1 MMCFIELVGLSL
13 YIGVIGVIT
22 CPSPYYA
29 ALSMALA
36 AGVGCVTLVWYGGTL
51 IGLMLFLIYLG
62 GMLVVF
68 AYSSALSGELYPDTW
83 GEGMVKF
90 YVLAYLVGLG
100 IVGLWFKYVRGG
112 WRAVMDEYS
121 EFYVRPGDIGVGYVY
136 YDGGA
141 MLLVCGWALLL
152 CLFAVLE
159 LTRGSK
165 RGALRAV

>member
-1 MMCFIELVGLSL
+1 MMCPIELVGLSL
-13 YIGVIGVIT
+13 LVGVIGVIT

-36 AGVGCVTLVWYGGTL
+36 AGAGCTTLVWHGGTL

-83 GEGMVKF
+83 GKGAVKF
-90 YVLAYLVGLG
+90 YVLAYLIGFGVVGLR
-100 IVGLWFKYVRGG
+100 LKYISGG
-112 WRAVMDEYS
+112 WRTVVDDYN
-121 EFYVRPGDIGVGYVY
+121 EFFARPGDIGVGYVY
-136 YDGGA
+136 YEGGG
-141 MLLVCGWALLL
+141 MLLACGWALLL
-152 CLFAVLE
+152 CLFVVLE